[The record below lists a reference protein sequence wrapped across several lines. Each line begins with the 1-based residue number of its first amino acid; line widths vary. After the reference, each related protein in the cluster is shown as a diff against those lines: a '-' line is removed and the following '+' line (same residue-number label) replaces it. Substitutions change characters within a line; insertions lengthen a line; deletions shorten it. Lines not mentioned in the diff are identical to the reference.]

1 MPAEIQDIDVAEA
14 RRRLDAGARLF
25 DVREQG
31 EWDEVHAPEA
41 TLVPMSELVARW
53 KEIDGGDEP
62 AIIVCHSGG
71 RSARVVA
78 ALEQSGVPAVN
89 LVGGMVA
96 WEQSGAPV
104 VRDGQS
110 DAGTATQAGADAQGE
125 PRHEH

>member
-1 MPAEIQDIDVAEA
+1 MAVEVHAVDVAEA

-25 DVREQG
+25 DVREQA

-53 KEIDGGDEP
+53 QEIDGGDQP
-62 AIIVCHSGG
+62 AIVVCHSGA

-89 LVGGMVA
+89 LTGGMVS
-96 WEQSGAPV
+96 WEQAGQPV
-104 VRDGQS
+104 VR
-110 DAGTATQAGADAQGE
+110 AGAQGGDAQGE

>member
-1 MPAEIQDIDVAEA
+1 MAIDVHDIDVAEA
-14 RRRLDAGARLF
+14 LRRLESGSRLF

-31 EWDEVHAPEA
+31 EWDDVHAPQA
-41 TLVPMSELVARW
+41 TLVPMSELVSRW

-62 AIIVCHSGG
+62 AIIVCHSGA

-78 ALEQSGVPAVN
+78 ALEQSGVQAVN
-89 LVGGMVA
+89 LAGGMVA

-104 VRDGQS
+104 VRD
-110 DAGTATQAGADAQGE
+110 AHGE